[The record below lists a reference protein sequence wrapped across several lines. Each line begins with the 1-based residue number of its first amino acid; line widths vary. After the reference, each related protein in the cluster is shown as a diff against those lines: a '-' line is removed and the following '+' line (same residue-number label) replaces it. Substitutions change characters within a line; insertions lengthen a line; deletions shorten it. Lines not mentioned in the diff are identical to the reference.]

1 MISAELDRRFDQAS
15 MKLAAKQERA
25 VIKAAEGRSV
35 NLEALQVPEELDTD
49 RLELQL
55 KMLRPSIAKQ
65 LADVTKDRGSKS
77 VTVQDVASCLTKL
90 QPQTSAMFSE
100 TKKLIELCLCLPIS
114 MASSEH
120 TFSALRLLKKWV
132 RSTMTQKRLTH
143 LSLMHAHTDI
153 LNSLDIRPLMRDFIS
168 TTPERTSTSV
178 TRAPC
183 L

>member
-1 MISAELDRRFDQAS
+1 MISAELDRRFDQSS
-15 MKLAAKQERA
+15 MKLAAKRERA

-35 NLEALQVPEELDTD
+35 DLEALQLPEELDTD

-65 LADVTKDRGSKS
+65 LADVTKDRGFMC
-77 VTVQDVASCLTKL
+77 VTVQDVASCLIKL
-90 QPQTSAMFSE
+90 QPQTRAMFSE
-100 TKKLIELCLCLPIS
+100 IEKLIELCLCLPIS
-114 MASSEH
+114 VASSER
-120 TFSALRLLKKWV
+120 TFSALRFLKTWV

-143 LSLMHAHTDI
+143 LSLMHTNTDI

-168 TTPERTSTSV
+168 TTPERTSTFGH
-178 TRAPC
+178 